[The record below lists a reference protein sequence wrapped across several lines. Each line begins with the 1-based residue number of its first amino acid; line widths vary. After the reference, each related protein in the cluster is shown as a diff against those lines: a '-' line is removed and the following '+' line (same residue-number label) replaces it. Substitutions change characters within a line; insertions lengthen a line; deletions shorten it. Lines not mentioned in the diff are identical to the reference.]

1 MWQAQRLQQIWLNL
15 AKTGLHQKLGMT
27 YENAC
32 CEKPTF
38 ISTKPDF
45 EEHISDGHIFKFSW
59 IRSAFGIC
67 RFGDVTFPQRLKR
80 TFHANISS
88 QIILWMLKNFKGR
101 RADICSSPLKNSLGR
116 MYVVQT
122 VKRCFHI
129 FLHIFF

>member
-1 MWQAQRLQQIWLNL
+1 MALAIFFERLILNL
-15 AKTGLHQKLGMT
+15 LRLFGSSLENVAGAALATNMVKSCKDRSSSKLGMT

-80 TFHANISS
+80 TFHANVSS
-88 QIILWMLKNFKGR
+88 QIILWMFKILR
-101 RADICSSPLKNSLGR
+101 VDALIYAQVR
-116 MYVVQT
+116 
-122 VKRCFHI
+122 
-129 FLHIFF
+129 